1 MKTDT
6 MKKLFFL
13 TIILLTTVI
22 LFAQEDNLI
31 ENYNNYLVGTWRL
44 DTMEIKGAE
53 IPPEYLPIIIE
64 QYNKMKEKSRF
75 IFDNDFKYTSIGTQS
90 TKNGTWRISDDS
102 RFILVKIDGNENEE
116 KSRIIKLS
124 SDSLI
129 MAPTNQNSSN
139 STIYLYKSTN
149 NE

>member
-22 LFAQEDNLI
+22 LFAQEDNLT

-75 IFDNDFKYTSIGTQS
+75 IFDNDFKYTSIGTQT

-102 RFILVKIDGNENEE
+102 RFILVKIEGSENEE
-116 KSRIIKLS
+116 KSRIIKLT
-124 SDSLI
+124 SDSLV